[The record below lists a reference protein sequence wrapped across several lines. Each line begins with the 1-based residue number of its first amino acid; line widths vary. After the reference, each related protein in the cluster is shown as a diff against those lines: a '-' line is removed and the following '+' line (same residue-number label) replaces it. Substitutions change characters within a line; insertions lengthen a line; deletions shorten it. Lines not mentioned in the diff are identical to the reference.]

1 MKLIVTIIP
10 TKLVTTLLLSLFCP
24 LVPAGNY
31 TFKVNNGVV
40 LVSLLLTLN
49 IFHTFVLVFLL
60 LTLSRLMP
68 VGVETKNK
76 DQIFTKLVVC

>member
-31 TFKVNNGVV
+31 TFKVNKWRRFGVFIV
-40 LVSLLLTLN
+40 NFEHISHLCSSVSIVN
-49 IFHTFVLVFLL
+49 FEQVNAGWG
-60 LTLSRLMP
+60 R
-68 VGVETKNK
+68 N
-76 DQIFTKLVVC
+76 